1 MIDDILDD
9 ANKGMDK
16 TLEALD
22 IAFKRIRT
30 GRANTSLL
38 DAIEIDYYGNLTPLK
53 QVSNISIEDASNL
66 STRFSTKSYR
76 FYTISLFLFHHV

>member
-22 IAFKRIRT
+22 IAFKRIDT
-30 GRANTSLL
+30 TQTS
-38 DAIEIDYYGNLTPLK
+38 IKY
-53 QVSNISIEDASNL
+53 
-66 STRFSTKSYR
+66 
-76 FYTISLFLFHHV
+76 FY

>member
-22 IAFKRIRT
+22 TAFKRIRT

-38 DAIEIDYYGNLTPLK
+38 DSIEIDYYGNSTPLK
-53 QVSNISIEDASNL
+53 QVSYASWVRFWALNNKIS
-66 STRFSTKSYR
+66 
-76 FYTISLFLFHHV
+76 

>member
-22 IAFKRIRT
+22 IAFKELELDEQI
-30 GRANTSLL
+30 LL
-38 DAIEIDYYGNLTPLK
+38 CWM
-53 QVSNISIEDASNL
+53 L
-66 STRFSTKSYR
+66 SK
-76 FYTISLFLFHHV
+76 

>member
-38 DAIEIDYYGNLTPLK
+38 DAI
-53 QVSNISIEDASNL
+53 
-66 STRFSTKSYR
+66 
-76 FYTISLFLFHHV
+76 